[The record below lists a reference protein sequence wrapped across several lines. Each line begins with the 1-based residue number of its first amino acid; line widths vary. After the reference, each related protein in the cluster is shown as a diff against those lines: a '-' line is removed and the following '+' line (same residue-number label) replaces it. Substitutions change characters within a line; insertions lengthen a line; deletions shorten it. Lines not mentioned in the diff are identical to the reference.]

1 MNKLLTFIILIFC
14 VIQAQSQTDS
24 LLLKSYEEKILEN
37 SKLKNDLQREKQT
50 ILEMSSAYKK
60 DTLDLQKQ
68 IKALQKDIE
77 DEKRKVADLNKNKVK
92 EERDLL
98 LHKMDSLNNLIA
110 VLNNTIKGKNKEIAT
125 IKATG
130 EQRAIEERLRGKTEA
145 LTSVIDTYKNQP
157 FDYLIL
163 SSNNLILARDK
174 QLVENNPDVIKI
186 LNDLQIIF
194 NAKELLSE
202 KFDESRIKN
211 SQMQLSQIKRQSKLL
226 DTLVND
232 TEYYKDFN
240 NALKETIS
248 KLIELDKRKSTSGDS
263 EVQKLKYNDVITI
276 LSDYMYNYYDYVRYT
291 YLSGIVI
298 EIIKRKQ
305 FNADDDITDLLKK
318 LE

>member
-1 MNKLLTFIILIFC
+1 MNKLIIIIILISC

-37 SKLKNDLQREKQT
+37 SKLKNDLLKEKQT
-50 ILEMSSAYKK
+50 ILEMSNAYKK

-68 IKALQKDIE
+68 IKALQKDFE

-92 EERDLL
+92 EERDIL
-98 LHKMDSLNNLIA
+98 LHKVDSLNNLIA
-110 VLNNTIKGKNKEIAT
+110 VLNNTISGKNKEIAN

-130 EQRAIEERLRGKTEA
+130 EQRAIEEKQRGKTEA
-145 LTSVIDTYKNQP
+145 LASVIETYKNQP
-157 FDYLIL
+157 FDDLIL
-163 SSNNLILARDK
+163 SSNNWILARDK
-174 QLVENNPDVIKI
+174 QLVENNPDVMKI

-194 NAKELLSE
+194 NAREFLSE
-202 KFDESRIKN
+202 KFDEGRIKN
-211 SQMQLSQIKRQSKLL
+211 SQMQLSQIKHQSDLL
-226 DTLVND
+226 DALKND
-232 TEYYKDFN
+232 IEYYGDFN
-240 NALKETIS
+240 NSLKETIS

-263 EVQKLKYNDVITI
+263 EVQKLKYIDVITI
-276 LSDYMYNYYDYVRYT
+276 LSDYMYNYYDYVRYS
-291 YLSGIVI
+291 YLSDIVI